1 MNKEGITIVAQL
13 LSAMKDAVSELEY
26 AQKKKD
32 LEKIKKAKQEILS
45 LKQQIDQSI

>member
-1 MNKEGITIVAQL
+1 MNKEAITVIAQL
-13 LSAMKDAVSELEY
+13 LSAMKDAISELEH

-45 LKQQIDQSI
+45 IKQQIDKAI